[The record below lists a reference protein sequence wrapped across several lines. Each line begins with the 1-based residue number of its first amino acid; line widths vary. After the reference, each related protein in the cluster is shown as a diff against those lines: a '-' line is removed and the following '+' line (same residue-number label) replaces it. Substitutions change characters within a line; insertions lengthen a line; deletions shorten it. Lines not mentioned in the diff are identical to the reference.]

1 MKMEGF
7 QINYTDL
14 SDLFWEYKRKIE
26 NLIENIDN
34 CIERI
39 NMFTENA
46 VFTGK
51 TGDAVKSYLGEAH
64 ITILSGIKVT
74 AQKLLDN
81 MAAYKDGYRAIDSS
95 TNFKLDEEAIQEFRK
110 KLASNYEDTDE
121 YTGKIRSALSEVSD
135 ISDVG
140 MPDSNG
146 VFDIHE
152 QMDSDLIKL
161 VSNVN
166 SYERENVVRLENS
179 VELLL
184 ENLQSCLSKI
194 GLSQGA
200 IESYETGSFI
210 TGKDAGTLNTG
221 IKIFG
226 DLHEKN
232 KEAYDEIYETE
243 QKIKDEAEKRKTQ
256 GIWRIVGGA
265 VLIATGAA
273 CIVLTGGAATPVVA
287 DVAVAVGRGTAV
299 FGAADAIEGTQD
311 IYYGSTGDID
321 STAVNGIKDD
331 LFQGNEDAY
340 YLTENAFAFA
350 ASAMIP
356 IGQASTAG
364 NLTFKSTATIV
375 AKEGISMGA
384 GAGAQKITT
393 DVTGNDTA
401 GMVAGMVASGVT
413 AKGLNGIEAEAN
425 KLAKAPKGIDGV
437 TEGAGNLAEDVGKAG
452 KGLEG
457 AAKGAESAAED
468 AGKVVETSYGKSR
481 EIIQCS
487 DINSKEVAKV
497 EEKVPVSDAVMKSL
511 EGSGLTSD
519 RIKEIRDLP
528 KPDYSKGEFVN
539 RDVNKPDP
547 KTYLNPDYYQKH
559 LEPFEKTGCYRIQRT
574 DPMLPDDQY
583 GGVLGHNSGLFVT
596 SGEDMMKVLKEA
608 DGDVS
613 KLEKIFGMD
622 EGDWGKNPVII
633 RVDDP
638 QHLRIPD
645 GNEMGAW
652 TKYYI
657 PGGFTSGNQAEAV
670 IDSVPRGEYQVM
682 KFNNPELMN
691 WMKKGIGE

>member
-1 MKMEGF
+1 MEGF

-14 SDLFWEYKRKIE
+14 SDLFWEYKRKID

-34 CIERI
+34 CIEKI

-51 TGDAVKSYLGEAH
+51 TGDAVKSYFGEAH

-74 AQKLLDN
+74 AQTLLDN

-121 YTGKIRSALSEVSD
+121 YMGKIRSALSEVSD

-210 TGKDAGTLNTG
+210 TGKDAGALNTG

-256 GIWRIVGGA
+256 GIWRMVGGA

-287 DVAVAVGRGTAV
+287 DVAVAVGSGTAV

-401 GMVAGMVASGVT
+401 GMVAGMVASGMI
-413 AKGLNGIEAEAN
+413 AKGLNGIDTKFNVSGN
-425 KLAKAPKGIDGV
+425 KWY
-437 TEGAGNLAEDVGKAG
+437 
-452 KGLEG
+452 
-457 AAKGAESAAED
+457 AESAYNEYKKLSDDSKVLTFNSLNSEEIYNIVKNSPESWAVEGYD
-468 AGKVVETSYGKSR
+468 LITSHNAKYFIKLTTNSIGEKTFNLDWPYYGGYEPDTIASIGELSGK
-481 EIIQCS
+481 I
-487 DINSKEVAKV
+487 
-497 EEKVPVSDAVMKSL
+497 PVS
-511 EGSGLTSD
+511 
-519 RIKEIRDLP
+519 RD
-528 KPDYSKGEFVN
+528 
-539 RDVNKPDP
+539 
-547 KTYLNPDYYQKH
+547 
-559 LEPFEKTGCYRIQRT
+559 
-574 DPMLPDDQY
+574 
-583 GGVLGHNSGLFVT
+583 GG
-596 SGEDMMKVLKEA
+596 D
-608 DGDVS
+608 
-613 KLEKIFGMD
+613 
-622 EGDWGKNPVII
+622 
-633 RVDDP
+633 
-638 QHLRIPD
+638 
-645 GNEMGAW
+645 
-652 TKYYI
+652 
-657 PGGFTSGNQAEAV
+657 GGFTMGYGKNADGTYANNSERSIPKSSAKVNTGTFDVDVYKDTVDIVISGKSDFCKLQKLVKMGFSNKNAAKMISDYESWRTRIEIIGENNISDGVEIAGNNVTSKYGYYGKAAAWDVGDVHMKGGAGQMNTIYSWGTLKDTGIISDLGTAV
-670 IDSVPRGEYQVM
+670 I
-682 KFNNPELMN
+682 N
-691 WMKKGIGE
+691 

>member
-1 MKMEGF
+1 MEGF

-39 NMFTENA
+39 NTFTENA

-74 AQKLLDN
+74 AQTLLDN

-121 YTGKIRSALSEVSD
+121 YTGEIRSALSEVSD

-194 GLSQGA
+194 GLSQCA

-210 TGKDAGTLNTG
+210 TGKDAGALNTG

-256 GIWRIVGGA
+256 GIWRMVGGA
-265 VLIATGAA
+265 VLIATGVA
-273 CIVLTGGAATPVVA
+273 CIVLTGGAAIPIVA
-287 DVAVAVGRGTAV
+287 DVAVAVGSGTAV

-425 KLAKAPKGIDGV
+425 KLAKPKLGDVGDGGDAV
-437 TEGAGNLAEDVGKAG
+437 LNDADGPVVKEGSIEQLSEIEYKELTGYEYLDTQLGNLKDKVKLNQYQSAESVNDWWANNGYDRPPYTPKTVVQDITLDCDTIFVRVYDGNISGLRGGWVMCAEDIKGLTPEQIQQKFALPSTPKYIGEVKLKAG
-452 KGLEG
+452 SNIRMGEVNPNYGFNGGGIQFDLKGQYIGEF
-457 AAKGAESAAED
+457 
-468 AGKVVETSYGKSR
+468 
-481 EIIQCS
+481 
-487 DINSKEVAKV
+487 
-497 EEKVPVSDAVMKSL
+497 
-511 EGSGLTSD
+511 
-519 RIKEIRDLP
+519 KEIGSL
-528 KPDYSKGEFVN
+528 V
-539 RDVNKPDP
+539 
-547 KTYLNPDYYQKH
+547 
-559 LEPFEKTGCYRIQRT
+559 
-574 DPMLPDDQY
+574 
-583 GGVLGHNSGLFVT
+583 
-596 SGEDMMKVLKEA
+596 
-608 DGDVS
+608 
-613 KLEKIFGMD
+613 
-622 EGDWGKNPVII
+622 DWSMGK
-633 RVDDP
+633 
-638 QHLRIPD
+638 
-645 GNEMGAW
+645 
-652 TKYYI
+652 
-657 PGGFTSGNQAEAV
+657 
-670 IDSVPRGEYQVM
+670 
-682 KFNNPELMN
+682 
-691 WMKKGIGE
+691 

>member
-1 MKMEGF
+1 MEGF

-74 AQKLLDN
+74 AQTLLDN

-95 TNFKLDEEAIQEFRK
+95 TNFKLDEEAIQEFRE

-121 YTGKIRSALSEVSD
+121 YMGKIRSALSEVSD

-256 GIWRIVGGA
+256 GIWRMVGGA

-273 CIVLTGGAATPVVA
+273 CIVLTGGAAIPIVA
-287 DVAVAVGRGTAV
+287 DVAVAVGSGTAV

-340 YLTENAFAFA
+340 YLTENALAFA

-468 AGKVVETSYGKSR
+468 AGKVVESGKKTIISTLGNEIDITPSLKHTSVNKNPGPYGEVNTSV
-481 EIIQCS
+481 
-487 DINSKEVAKV
+487 DIL
-497 EEKVPVSDAVMKSL
+497 DA
-511 EGSGLTSD
+511 EGN
-519 RIKEIRDLP
+519 IKTRRWYDSEG
-528 KPDYSKGEFVN
+528 KAY
-539 RDVNKPDP
+539 RDVDMSDHGNPKEHPEVPHEHTWEYNNGKP
-547 KTYLNPDYYQKH
+547 KRN
-559 LEPFEKTGCYRIQRT
+559 
-574 DPMLPDDQY
+574 
-583 GGVLGHNSGLFVT
+583 
-596 SGEDMMKVLKEA
+596 
-608 DGDVS
+608 
-613 KLEKIFGMD
+613 
-622 EGDWGKNPVII
+622 
-633 RVDDP
+633 
-638 QHLRIPD
+638 
-645 GNEMGAW
+645 
-652 TKYYI
+652 
-657 PGGFTSGNQAEAV
+657 
-670 IDSVPRGEYQVM
+670 
-682 KFNNPELMN
+682 
-691 WMKKGIGE
+691 

>member
-1 MKMEGF
+1 MEGF

-74 AQKLLDN
+74 AQTLLDN

-256 GIWRIVGGA
+256 GIWRTVGGA
-265 VLIATGAA
+265 VLIATGVA
-273 CIVLTGGAATPVVA
+273 CIVLTGGAAIPIVA
-287 DVAVAVGRGTAV
+287 DVAVAVGSGTAV

-356 IGQASTAG
+356 IGTASKAGELTFRSGAVMLGKEGVSTLAGYGASNLVYDKTNNQTLGMIAGILASTG
-364 NLTFKSTATIV
+364 S
-375 AKEGISMGA
+375 
-384 GAGAQKITT
+384 
-393 DVTGNDTA
+393 
-401 GMVAGMVASGVT
+401 
-413 AKGLNGIEAEAN
+413 AKGLNMADAKLGWSNKGVKGNVVESVTGDIESGKTSKNGYEYLDDQLGSLKDKVKINQYQSAESVNDWWEARGYKSPYKEKTVVQN
-425 KLAKAPKGIDGV
+425 ITLTEDTKFVRVYDGV
-437 TEGAGNLAEDVGKAG
+437 NSNLEGGWVMRAEDIKGLTPKEIQAEFALEYEPIFIGEVELKAG
-452 KGLEG
+452 DTIRLGEVGPNFGYDGGGIQIDLQQQWIGDFTELGKI
-457 AAKGAESAAED
+457 ED
-468 AGKVVETSYGKSR
+468 WR
-481 EIIQCS
+481 
-487 DINSKEVAKV
+487 
-497 EEKVPVSDAVMKSL
+497 
-511 EGSGLTSD
+511 
-519 RIKEIRDLP
+519 
-528 KPDYSKGEFVN
+528 
-539 RDVNKPDP
+539 
-547 KTYLNPDYYQKH
+547 
-559 LEPFEKTGCYRIQRT
+559 
-574 DPMLPDDQY
+574 
-583 GGVLGHNSGLFVT
+583 
-596 SGEDMMKVLKEA
+596 
-608 DGDVS
+608 
-613 KLEKIFGMD
+613 
-622 EGDWGKNPVII
+622 
-633 RVDDP
+633 
-638 QHLRIPD
+638 
-645 GNEMGAW
+645 
-652 TKYYI
+652 
-657 PGGFTSGNQAEAV
+657 
-670 IDSVPRGEYQVM
+670 
-682 KFNNPELMN
+682 
-691 WMKKGIGE
+691 

>member
-1 MKMEGF
+1 MEGF

-74 AQKLLDN
+74 AQTLLDN

-256 GIWRIVGGA
+256 GIWRTVGGA
-265 VLIATGAA
+265 VLIATGVA
-273 CIVLTGGAATPVVA
+273 CIVLTGGAAIPIVA
-287 DVAVAVGRGTAV
+287 DVAVAVGSGTAV

-350 ASAMIP
+350 SSAMIP
-356 IGQASTAG
+356 IGTASKAGELTFRSGTVMLGKEGVSTLAGYGASNLVYDKTNNQTLGMIAGILASTG
-364 NLTFKSTATIV
+364 S
-375 AKEGISMGA
+375 
-384 GAGAQKITT
+384 
-393 DVTGNDTA
+393 
-401 GMVAGMVASGVT
+401 
-413 AKGLNGIEAEAN
+413 AKGLNMADAKLGWSNKGVKGNVVESVTGDIES
-425 KLAKAPKGIDGV
+425 
-437 TEGAGNLAEDVGKAG
+437 GKAIGTDELVVRDTKFLDADENIDWEKWAPNGGRVPGTIKENQTIPAGTIIDRYGSQWG
-452 KGLEG
+452 KYT
-457 AAKGAESAAED
+457 SP
-468 AGKVVETSYGKSR
+468 AGVPYEQRALPYIENPNAYHKYEVLKPIDNVTIS
-481 EIIQCS
+481 EIAPAFEQVGGGIQYELPNN
-487 DINSKEVAKV
+487 IKKLKEL
-497 EEKVPVSDAVMKSL
+497 DY
-511 EGSGLTSD
+511 
-519 RIKEIRDLP
+519 IKEI
-528 KPDYSKGEFVN
+528 K
-539 RDVNKPDP
+539 
-547 KTYLNPDYYQKH
+547 
-559 LEPFEKTGCYRIQRT
+559 
-574 DPMLPDDQY
+574 
-583 GGVLGHNSGLFVT
+583 
-596 SGEDMMKVLKEA
+596 
-608 DGDVS
+608 
-613 KLEKIFGMD
+613 
-622 EGDWGKNPVII
+622 
-633 RVDDP
+633 
-638 QHLRIPD
+638 
-645 GNEMGAW
+645 
-652 TKYYI
+652 
-657 PGGFTSGNQAEAV
+657 
-670 IDSVPRGEYQVM
+670 
-682 KFNNPELMN
+682 
-691 WMKKGIGE
+691 

>member
-1 MKMEGF
+1 MEGF

-74 AQKLLDN
+74 AQTLLDN

-121 YTGKIRSALSEVSD
+121 YMGKIRSALSEVSD

-256 GIWRIVGGA
+256 GIWRMVGGA

-273 CIVLTGGAATPVVA
+273 CIVLTGGAAIPIVA
-287 DVAVAVGRGTAV
+287 DVAVAVGSGTAV

-340 YLTENAFAFA
+340 YLTENALAFA

-393 DVTGNDTA
+393 DVTGNDIA
-401 GMVAGMVASGVT
+401 GMVAGIVASGVT

-437 TEGAGNLAEDVGKAG
+437 TEGTGNVAEDVGKIVESGG
-452 KGLEG
+452 KIFKFSDMTESEIVKIVERYRKKAPIEIPDTAKYKAKSMADGYEQISYKWNDGTYKYEVRWHTCTSGAPEG
-457 AAKGAESAAED
+457 QGNTW
-468 AGKVVETSYGKSR
+468 V
-481 EIIQCS
+481 
-487 DINSKEVAKV
+487 
-497 EEKVPVSDAVMKSL
+497 
-511 EGSGLTSD
+511 
-519 RIKEIRDLP
+519 
-528 KPDYSKGEFVN
+528 
-539 RDVNKPDP
+539 
-547 KTYLNPDYYQKH
+547 
-559 LEPFEKTGCYRIQRT
+559 IQRT
-574 DPMLPDDQY
+574 
-583 GGVLGHNSGLFVT
+583 
-596 SGEDMMKVLKEA
+596 
-608 DGDVS
+608 
-613 KLEKIFGMD
+613 
-622 EGDWGKNPVII
+622 
-633 RVDDP
+633 
-638 QHLRIPD
+638 
-645 GNEMGAW
+645 
-652 TKYYI
+652 I
-657 PGGFTSGNQAEAV
+657 PGNGG
-670 IDSVPRGEYQVM
+670 
-682 KFNNPELMN
+682 
-691 WMKKGIGE
+691 KKPSTQFLIGENEWVEGWKWYDAISARKNGTATQEQIELLDKGHWKE